1 MWPVHSFHRLLA
13 ECNGIAA
20 AKPQLVPPP
29 RSGHVVGIG
38 PAHAAA
44 RAYSVDFAEVR
55 QFLTF
60 IAVVLILAL
69 TAALVA
75 PLFIDWSRHRGQI
88 EAELSAVVGA
98 PVVVAGPID
107 IRLLPTPYL
116 LLKDV
121 SIAAGPGGP
130 TALVCKSLELEV
142 ALASLASGGVRFTLA
157 RVDRPALTLVRQAD
171 GAVDLPRWRLQVAE
185 GRIVLDRLV
194 VEGGRLT
201 LTGGDQKPLDVAV
214 DLDASAASL
223 AGPFRGSGRIEA
235 PGLGAAAITFASG
248 AAADGAL
255 PLKLEAKRDGGANLI
270 FDGAMTMGPG
280 SGGGGVLAYA
290 GAATANGAVETSDSG
305 PPTPWRAS
313 ATLNGD
319 LDAASAQ
326 NLVLRFGPDERALE
340 TRGSARLYGGKSP
353 RLWVDFGSKQLDFD
367 ALLRGKDEDAAPPA
381 RALALLARLVA
392 PLQRGEGAPLAI
404 DAAFT
409 AQTAIVGAQTIS
421 DVDFR
426 ATASAGAPLSG
437 TLALNLPG
445 DASVRLSGGLE
456 FGAAP
461 VFKGALQARLG
472 DIAQLRAWAT
482 RGEPEWAS
490 RLDALSQALP
500 YRAASASGEVE
511 ISAVAFSAR
520 DLELTLDRSTL
531 AGAVAYTA
539 PVANE
544 RARLFADLKSDALDI
559 DALPDLNASAGQIG
573 DADLS
578 LVLEATKLRVGR
590 PGDAGFE
597 GGSLA
602 LKLNKIG
609 DEFSLEKLSLSG
621 LGGAS
626 VEASAALGPKGRS
639 LRVTLDAEKLDD
651 VAALVGRV
659 MPGVPSRW
667 FAARAAALSPAK
679 ATLEAWSADPNAA
692 ELDSIKAQ
700 GAAGGAQFNIAAKR
714 SGDSA
719 DVNFSL
725 DAGDGS
731 ALMRQLGV
739 AAPASGGGK
748 AHLEGSAKGRWDLGF
763 DTLASGTLSGADF
776 TWRGRLRPTAD
787 AGEASLFG
795 SATLKAGDISG
806 LLATL
811 GVAKSGGVAAPVDLS
826 ADLALRGDQLALPRL
841 SGNVAGSKVDGKLTW
856 RLVAADAVDPDVALA
871 QSIAGETPDSKAAI
885 GGDLSLDRANLA
897 TVLGLMLGAPQL
909 RAVDATFAPASLDPP
924 PLDLNLRIG
933 ALDFGAGQTARGASA
948 RLRMDRGR
956 LDLDDVAMDA
966 GGAHATGRLTL
977 RRDSTLAAVTGEASV
992 EPVAVDQPALHGRIG
1007 GELTFAGSGDS
1018 LGALIGGLAGEGRI
1032 ELRGASAPHL
1042 DPAALTRVVARAQ
1055 SGDIGIDET
1064 NVGYNLGLE
1073 FDRAALPLPDG
1084 ASPATLSAGVIRIG
1098 PLSIGRAAG
1107 SATMSAAFDLRA
1119 QRLALDVAF
1128 AEARGGKF
1136 WVGAPP
1142 AVEVSLSGA
1151 LSAPARRID
1160 ASPLAAGLAAQAIG
1174 RDTDRISALEADIR
1188 ERAWFNR
1195 RLKAEKYMRQ
1205 REGELAA
1212 FAAEQA
1218 RQKAEDERRKAEDDR
1233 KKAEDDRRK
1242 ADADRKRAEED
1253 AAANAPRSNP
1263 PAPVIKPE
1271 LPPDAP
1277 ADSATKA
1284 APPNPPADATANAPP
1299 ANPPVDAAKPAPP
1312 PAKPPTPAPRPK
1324 TDAVDPTAT
1333 GLY

>member
-1 MWPVHSFHRLLA
+1 L
-13 ECNGIAA
+13 AA
-20 AKPQLVPPP
+20 AW
-29 RSGHVVGIG
+29 
-38 PAHAAA
+38 AH
-44 RAYSVDFAEVR
+44 SVDFAEVR
-55 QFLTF
+55 HFLTF
-60 IAVVLILAL
+60 IAVLVIAAL
-69 TAALVA
+69 TAALIA

-107 IRLLPTPYL
+107 IRFLPTPYL

-121 SIAAGPGGP
+121 TISAAANGPA
-130 TALVCKSLELEV
+130 ALVCKSLQLEV
-142 ALASLASGGVRFTLA
+142 ALASLPSGGVRFTLA
-157 RVDRPALTLVRQAD
+157 RVDHPNLTLVRRAD
-171 GAVDLPRWRLQVAE
+171 GAVDLPLWRLQVAG
-185 GRIVLDRLV
+185 GRIALDRLV

-201 LTGGDQKPLDVAV
+201 LIGGDRKPLDVAV

-235 PGLGAAAITFASG
+235 PSFGAAAITFASG

-255 PLKLEAKRDGGANLI
+255 PLKLEAMRDGGPNLI
-270 FDGAMTMGPG
+270 FDGAATMTPG
-280 SGGGGVLAYA
+280 AEGGVALAYA
-290 GAATANGAVETSDSG
+290 GAATATGAIETSDSG

-313 ATLNGD
+313 ATLSGD

-340 TRGSARLYGGKSP
+340 TRGAARLYGGKSP
-353 RLWVDFGSKQLDFD
+353 RLWLDFDSKQLDFD
-367 ALLRGKDEDAAPPA
+367 ALLRNKDEDAAPPA
-381 RALALLARLVA
+381 RAFAILARLVA

-409 AQTAIVGAQTIS
+409 AQTAIVGAQTMS
-421 DVDFR
+421 DVDLR

-461 VFKGALQARLG
+461 GFKGALKARFG

-490 RLDALSQALP
+490 RLGALSQALP
-500 YRAASASGEVE
+500 YRAATATGAVQ

-520 DLELTLDRSTL
+520 DLDLTLDRSTL
-531 AGAVAYTA
+531 AGALAYTA
-539 PVANE
+539 PVAGE
-544 RARLFADLKSDALDI
+544 RARLFADLSSDALDI
-559 DALPDLNASAGQIG
+559 DALPDLNASAALVG

-578 LVLEATKLRVGR
+578 LALEATKLRVGR

-602 LKLNKIG
+602 LKLSKTG
-609 DEFSLEKLSLSG
+609 DDFSLEKLSLSG

-639 LRVTLDAEKLDD
+639 VRIALDAEKLDG

-659 MPGVPSRW
+659 APSGASRW
-667 FAARAAALSPAK
+667 FTARAGALSPAK
-679 ATLEAWSADPNAA
+679 ATLQAWSTDPNAPG
-692 ELDSIKAQ
+692 LDSIKAE
-700 GAAGGAQFNIAAKR
+700 GVAGGAQFNFAAKR
-714 SGDSA
+714 SGDAA
-719 DVNFSL
+719 DVNFTL

-731 ALMRQLGV
+731 ALMRQLGF
-739 AAPASGGGK
+739 AATTTSGGGK

-795 SATLKAGDISG
+795 SATLKAGYVSG
-806 LLATL
+806 LLAAL
-811 GVAKSGGVAAPVDLS
+811 GVAKSGGVAAPADLS
-826 ADLALRGDQLALPRL
+826 ADFALRGDQVALPRL

-871 QSIAGETPDSKAAI
+871 QSIAGETPDSKAEI

-897 TVLGLMLGAPQL
+897 TLFGLMLGSPQP
-909 RAVDATFAPASLDPP
+909 RAVDAAFAPASLDPP
-924 PLDLNLRIG
+924 PLDISLRIG
-933 ALDFGAGQTARGASA
+933 ALDFGAGQTARRASA

-956 LDLDDVAMDA
+956 LDLDGVAMDLA
-966 GGAHATGRLTL
+966 GAHAAGRLTL
-977 RRDSTLAAVTGEASV
+977 SRDSALAAVTGEASV
-992 EPVAVDQPALHGRIG
+992 EPVAIDQPALRGRIG

-1032 ELRGASAPHL
+1032 ELRGASTPHL
-1042 DPAALTRVVARAQ
+1042 DPGALTRVMARAQ

-1073 FDRAALPLPDG
+1073 FDRAGLPLPDG
-1084 ASPATLSAGVIRIG
+1084 ASPATLSAGVVHVG
-1098 PLSIGRAAG
+1098 PLAISRAGG
-1107 SATMSAAFDLRA
+1107 SATMSGAFDLRT
-1119 QRLALDVAF
+1119 QNLALDVAF
-1128 AEARGGKF
+1128 ADARGGKF

-1142 AVEVSLSGA
+1142 AVDVSLTGA
-1151 LSAPARRID
+1151 LAAPARRID

-1195 RLKAEKYMRQ
+1195 RLKAERYMRQ
-1205 REGELAA
+1205 REAELAA

-1218 RQKAEDERRKAEDDR
+1218 RQKAEDDRR
-1233 KKAEDDRRK
+1233 KAEDDRRK
-1242 ADADRKRAEED
+1242 AEADRRRAEED
-1253 AAANAPRSNP
+1253 AAANAQRSNP
-1263 PAPVIKPE
+1263 PADVVKPA
-1271 LPPDAP
+1271 PPPNPPAEAP
-1277 ADSATKA
+1277 ANGP
-1284 APPNPPADATANAPP
+1284 PPNPPADAAASAPP
-1299 ANPPVDAAKPAPP
+1299 ANPPADAAKPAPP
-1312 PAKPPTPAPRPK
+1312 PANPPTPAPRPK
-1324 TDAVDPTAT
+1324 VEPADPTAT
-1333 GLY
+1333 GFY

>member
-1 MWPVHSFHRLLA
+1 M
-13 ECNGIAA
+13 
-20 AKPQLVPPP
+20 
-29 RSGHVVGIG
+29 
-38 PAHAAA
+38 
-44 RAYSVDFAEVR
+44 R

-60 IAVVLILAL
+60 IAVFLILAL

-107 IRLLPTPYL
+107 IRFLPTPYL

-121 SIAAGPGGP
+121 TIASAPGGP
-130 TALVCKSLELEV
+130 TALVCKSLQLEV
-142 ALASLASGGVRFTLA
+142 ALASLPSGGVRFTLA
-157 RVDRPALTLVRQAD
+157 RVDRPSLTLVRGAD
-171 GAVDLPRWRLQVAE
+171 GAVNLPRWPLRVAG
-185 GRIVLDRLV
+185 GRIALDRLV

-201 LTGGDQKPLDVAV
+201 LTGGDQKPLDIAL

-255 PLKLEAKRDGGANLI
+255 PLKLEATRDGGPNLI
-270 FDGAMTMGPG
+270 FDGAVTMGPG
-280 SGGGGVLAYA
+280 AGGGVVLAYA
-290 GAATANGAVETSDSG
+290 GAATANGAIDTSDPG

-340 TRGSARLYGGKSP
+340 TRGSARIYGGKSP
-353 RLWVDFGSKQLDFD
+353 RLWVDFDSKQLDFD

-381 RALALLARLVA
+381 RALAILARLVA
-392 PLQRGEGAPLAI
+392 PLQRREGAPLAI

-409 AQTAIVGAQTIS
+409 AQSAIVGAQTIG

-461 VFKGALQARLG
+461 GFKGALQARLG

-490 RLDALSQALP
+490 RLTALGQALP
-500 YRAASASGEVE
+500 YRAASVSGEVE

-520 DLELTLDRSTL
+520 DLDLTLDRSTL
-531 AGAVAYTA
+531 TGAIAYTA

-544 RARLFADLKSDALDI
+544 RARLFADLKSDALDV
-559 DALPDLNASAGQIG
+559 DALPDLNVSAGLIG

-578 LVLEATKLRVGR
+578 LALEATKLRVGR
-590 PGDAGFE
+590 PGEAGFE
-597 GGSLA
+597 GGSLT
-602 LKLNKIG
+602 LKLSKIG
-609 DEFSLEKLSLSG
+609 DDFSLEKLSLAG

-639 LRVTLDAEKLDD
+639 LRVALDAEKLDD
-651 VAALVGRV
+651 VATLVGRV
-659 MPGVPSRW
+659 APGGPSRW
-667 FAARAAALSPAK
+667 LAARAGALSPAK
-679 ATLEAWSADPNAA
+679 ATLQAWSADPNAP
-692 ELDSIKAQ
+692 ELDSIKAE
-700 GAAGGAQFNIAAKR
+700 GVAGGAQFSVTAKR
-714 SGDSA
+714 SGDAA
-719 DVNFSL
+719 DVSFSL
-725 DAGDGS
+725 DASDGS

-739 AAPASGGGK
+739 VAAASASGK
-748 AHLEGSAKGRWDLGF
+748 AHLEGSAKGRWDIGF

-776 TWRGRLRPTAD
+776 TWRGRLRPTVD

-795 SATLKAGDISG
+795 AATLKAGDVSG
-806 LLATL
+806 LLAAL
-811 GVAKSGGVAAPVDLS
+811 GVAKPGGVAAPVDLS
-826 ADLALRGDQLALPRL
+826 ADLSLRGDQLALPRL
-841 SGNVAGSKVDGKLTW
+841 SGSVAGSKVDGRLTW
-856 RLVAADAVDPDVALA
+856 RLVAADSVDPDVALA
-871 QSIAGETPDSKAAI
+871 QSIAGEAPDSKAEI

-897 TVLGLMLGAPQL
+897 TLFGLMLGAPQS
-909 RAVDATFAPASLDPP
+909 RAVDAAFAPASLDPP

-933 ALDFGAGQTARGASA
+933 ALDFGAGQTARRASA

-956 LDLDDVAMDA
+956 LDLDDVAMDI
-966 GGAHATGRLTL
+966 GGAHAAGRLTL
-977 RRDSTLAAVTGEASV
+977 RRDAALAAVTGEASV
-992 EPVAVDQPALHGRIG
+992 EPVAVDQPALRGRIG
-1007 GELTFAGSGDS
+1007 GALTFAGSGDS
-1018 LGALIGGLAGEGRI
+1018 FGALIGGLAGEGKI
-1032 ELRGASAPHL
+1032 ELRGAAAPHL
-1042 DPAALTRVVARAQ
+1042 DPAALTRVLARAQ
-1055 SGDIGIDET
+1055 SGDVGIDET

-1084 ASPATLSAGVIRIG
+1084 AAPATLSAGVIRVG
-1098 PLSIGRAAG
+1098 PLPITRAGG
-1107 SATMSAAFDLRA
+1107 SAAMSAALDLRA
-1119 QRLALDVAF
+1119 QTLAVDVDF

-1136 WVGAPP
+1136 WNGPPP
-1142 AVEVSLSGA
+1142 AVNVSLTGA
-1151 LSAPARRID
+1151 FAAPARRID

-1174 RDTDRISALEADIR
+1174 RDTERISALEADIR

-1205 REGELAA
+1205 REAELAA
-1212 FAAEQA
+1212 FAADQA
-1218 RQKAEDERRKAEDDR
+1218 RQ
-1233 KKAEDDRRK
+1233 KAEDDRRK
-1242 ADADRKRAEED
+1242 AEDDRRKAEADRKRAEED
-1253 AAANAPRSNP
+1253 AAASALRSNP
-1263 PAPVIKPE
+1263 PADVVKPE
-1271 LPPDAP
+1271 LPPNLPVDATV
-1277 ADSATKA
+1277 SAP
-1284 APPNPPADATANAPP
+1284 PPNPPPDAAASAPSASPPAAATKPAAPP
-1299 ANPPVDAAKPAPP
+1299 AN
-1312 PAKPPTPAPRPK
+1312 PPTPAPRPK
-1324 TDAVDPTAT
+1324 ADAVDPTAT